1 LYELKKA
8 TALYDYDATEKI
20 ELSIKEGD
28 IISVIKEDPSGWW
41 KGELNGKVGVFPKNF
56 VDPAE
61 DTPPRHSPQEDEPF
75 DYPQEELEEVEQE
88 VIEPATFGE
97 EDSANF
103 IEPKKKNMG
112 VSILGPTADG
122 KDPMAELRDRMQKRS
137 NTNPVPL
144 ASPPQA
150 PSKPVAPK
158 LATPPPVRPQIA
170 PVPGGTT
177 SPPPLAV
184 SSKSSPS
191 SPVPSHK
198 QLPIKKALPGMG
210 NEPIPAS
217 KTAPSPIMKNAP
229 TPMVKSAPVPMVK
242 NAPVAPAVKYVPT
255 SSSDEK
261 EDSKKKLVPQKSSED
276 VKKKSRP
283 RCKATFYYEAA
294 ADGELT
300 FATNDIIFIKAR
312 DDSGWWQGEH
322 PNGSIGWFPSN
333 FVEEIEPLI
342 VLLPDN
348 NKGPESNKGPEKPHS
363 EKKEDGVDLQQ
374 KLNDQ
379 ESKIKLLENTILS
392 EQKKNGSLQKRLEQ
406 ETAKNMCT
414 VCTSASR
421 DTVLMPCMHFLYC
434 MNCLSKGVTKCP
446 ACRVGISGKIQCLL
460 QP

>member
-1 LYELKKA
+1 MAYKPKTIYLIRHAQSQYNAYMHSPLNWLTFRCCFDPKIYDPLLSPKGEGQAKKLYQKLLKESLLQKIDLVVTSPLIRSIQ
-8 TALYDYDATEKI
+8 TALFAFPLT
-20 ELSIKEGD
+20 SR
-28 IISVIKEDPSGWW
+28 ISQLTTRTQS
-41 KGELNGKVGVFPKNF
+41 
-56 VDPAE
+56 
-61 DTPPRHSPQEDEPF
+61 HSPLQEP
-75 DYPQEELEEVEQE
+75 L
-88 VIEPATFGE
+88 
-97 EDSANF
+97 
-103 IEPKKKNMG
+103 
-112 VSILGPTADG
+112 L
-122 KDPMAELRDRMQKRS
+122 AE
-137 NTNPVPL
+137 
-144 ASPPQA
+144 
-150 PSKPVAPK
+150 
-158 LATPPPVRPQIA
+158 
-170 PVPGGTT
+170 
-177 SPPPLAV
+177 PPPLRPDSPMGKEPIHLDQLELSSGLPEKSP
-184 SSKSSPS
+184 SSKSVKPTSPS
-191 SPVPSHK
+191 YSTFK
-198 QLPIKKALPGMG
+198 
-210 NEPIPAS
+210 
-217 KTAPSPIMKNAP
+217 
-229 TPMVKSAPVPMVK
+229 
-242 NAPVAPAVKYVPT
+242 